1 VRDKKKIVV
10 LVRDRQDEA
19 LRVACGLTL
28 AGDTVDII
36 ILDSLLDVNNPA
48 VAMPLEMITELEL
61 KIYSNHPGSSF
72 TMITLEEM
80 AKKLLE
86 YDVAVPY

>member
-1 VRDKKKIVV
+1 MREVKKIAV

-28 AGDTVDII
+28 AGDTVDLF
-36 ILDSLLDVNNPA
+36 ILDCLLDMSDPA
-48 VAMPLEMITELEL
+48 IAMPMEMITELEL
-61 KIYSNHPGSSF
+61 MIYTNHPATSF
-72 TMITLEEM
+72 TTITLEEM

-86 YDVAVPY
+86 YDIAVPY